1 MNNTAKITFTSITMS
16 YGKAMMYGGAIYA
29 GGSGTANITF
39 TNCASI
45 I

>member
-1 MNNTAKITFTSITMS
+1 MNDEASATFDSVAMSNGKSI
-16 YGKAMMYGGAIYA
+16 MYGGAIYA
-29 GGSGTANITF
+29 GGTGTASITF